1 MTVALPQTVSTPHWH
16 ELTAVVTGAGR
27 GMGLAFARELA
38 ARGATVALC
47 DIDGELLARAAEE
60 LRGNGWRI
68 LDEAV
73 DVALET
79 QVAGFVERAA
89 AATGSIDILVNNA
102 GIHPLHSID
111 QIDVAEWDR
120 VLAVNLRSCFLFS
133 RAVLPG
139 MRARGFG
146 RIISVASEAG
156 KAGGTIAA
164 PHYAASKG
172 AILAFTRNLARQV
185 GSDGI
190 TVNAIAP
197 GRIATAMAGA
207 VSPEENQVFIDRS
220 AVKRL
225 GEPAE
230 AAHAVAFLADPASGF
245 ITGETINVNGGT
257 LMD

>member
-1 MTVALPQTVSTPHWH
+1 MTVAAPHWH

-47 DIDGELLARAAEE
+47 EVDAALLADAAEE
-60 LRGNGWRI
+60 LRGNGWRV
-68 LDEAV
+68 LAEAV

-79 QVAGFVERAA
+79 QVAEFLERVAA
-89 AATGSIDILVNNA
+89 TTGSIDILVNNA

>member
-1 MTVALPQTVSTPHWH
+1 M
-16 ELTAVVTGAGR
+16 VTGAGR
-27 GMGLAFARELA
+27 GMGLAFARALA

-47 DIDGELLARAAEE
+47 DVDGELLESAAGE
-60 LRGNGWRI
+60 LRDSGARV
-68 LDEAV
+68 LTEAL
-73 DVALET
+73 DVAVEAE
-79 QVAGFVERAA
+79 VEGFVARVEAE
-89 AATGSIDILVNNA
+89 TGRIDVLVNNA
-102 GIHPLHSID
+102 GIHPLHTID
-111 QIDVAEWDR
+111 RIDVTEWDR

-139 MRARGFG
+139 MRERGFG

-156 KAGGTIAA
+156 KGGGTISA

-185 GSDGI
+185 GTAGV

-225 GEPAE
+225 GDPAE

>member
-1 MTVALPQTVSTPHWH
+1 MTVSLPQTAPEWR

-47 DIDGELLARAAEE
+47 DVDAGLLADAAEE
-60 LRGNGWRI
+60 LRDEGRRV
-68 LDEAV
+68 LAEAV
-73 DVALET
+73 DVAQER
-79 QVAGFVERAA
+79 QVAGFVERVA

-102 GIHPLHSID
+102 GIHPLHTID
-111 QIDVAEWDR
+111 QIDVAEWDW

-185 GSDGI
+185 GSDGV

-225 GEPAE
+225 GQPAE

>member
-1 MTVALPQTVSTPHWH
+1 MTVSLPQTAPEWR

-47 DIDGELLARAAEE
+47 DVDAGLLADAAEE
-60 LRGNGWRI
+60 LRDEGRRV
-68 LDEAV
+68 LAEAV
-73 DVALET
+73 DVAQER
-79 QVAGFVERAA
+79 QVAGFVERVA

-102 GIHPLHSID
+102 GIHPLHTID

-185 GSDGI
+185 GSDGV

-225 GEPAE
+225 GQPAE